1 MAGGMASGNSFV
13 PLRHRLSTAAPGCC
27 CVLLCCSDPPPPA
40 AAAAAALLHLHV
52 HVVTDDDN
60 DNNDDDDGGFDATR
74 DRPSQFRRSTD
85 KRKRQGQTKA
95 QTRSAA
101 LGALLLLPPLPPPL
115 VRSFSRT
122 TLLIPSEKHCTITC
136 SCAELG
142 DSGDDDDN
150 TTENDDGPRNETTA

>member
-1 MAGGMASGNSFV
+1 MAGGMASSNSFV
-13 PLRHRLSTAAPGCC
+13 PLRHRLSTVDCC
-27 CVLLCCSDPPPPA
+27 CVYSAAPTHRLLLLLLLRLAFCTCTFTSLPTTTTTTTTTTT
-40 AAAAAALLHLHV
+40 AALTRR
-52 HVVTDDDN
+52 VTGLRNSGDRRTN
-60 DNNDDDDGGFDATR
+60 D
-74 DRPSQFRRSTD
+74 
-85 KRKRQGQTKA
+85 GQTKA
-95 QTRSAA
+95 QTRSVA

-142 DSGDDDDN
+142 DCGDDDDN